1 MKIRYFI
8 SLAFSLIV
16 LVFICFVLGLG
27 FNRWFLDLYA
37 FLIVIVSPF
46 IFMGILYG
54 WKNII
59 SAFSV
64 ISGNYDKKGLLSA
77 KTFFEI
83 YGITVFLIAFVASVL
98 SFIALLK
105 YQTRE
110 EFGPAIALIAES
122 FLYAGIIN
130 LVIVIP
136 YKIIIKKKIN
146 ENDWQNT
153 SS

>member
-16 LVFICFVLGLG
+16 LVFTCYILGLG
-27 FNRWFLDLYA
+27 FKRWFLDLYA
-37 FLIVIVSPF
+37 FLIVIISPF

-64 ISGNYDKKGLLSA
+64 ISKNNNKKDLLSS

-83 YGITVFLIAFVASVL
+83 YGITVFLIAFVASVI

-146 ENDWQNT
+146 ELEN
-153 SS
+153 